1 MVITRLSALL
11 SGHAVSG
18 SSCILPHFMFRD
30 SHFFLFLASLCKP
43 LRFRHPERELFTG
56 RVTRPVMQSA
66 MRIYSYVTSTR

>member
-1 MVITRLSALL
+1 
-11 SGHAVSG
+11 
-18 SSCILPHFMFRD
+18 MFRD